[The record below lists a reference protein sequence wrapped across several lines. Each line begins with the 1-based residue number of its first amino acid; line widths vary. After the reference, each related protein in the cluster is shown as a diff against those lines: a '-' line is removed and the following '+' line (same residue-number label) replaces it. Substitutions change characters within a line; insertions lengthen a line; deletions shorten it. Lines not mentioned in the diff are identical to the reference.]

1 MTLEELQRLIAAGD
15 QVELEVHGLDPML
28 YVIYR
33 MEQRGPTAL
42 RDARGATLKYRSRYA
57 AQCALA
63 DCGASRATFVHRSAY
78 GEMVGLD
85 TVGAA
90 TELREPLLLSRD

>member
-1 MTLEELQRLIAAGD
+1 MTLEELRSLIAAGD

-28 YVIYR
+28 YVVYR
-33 MEQRGPTAL
+33 VEQGRLAVL
-42 RDARGATLKYRSRYA
+42 CDARGATLKYRSRYA
-57 AQCALA
+57 AQRALA